1 MTLLKSEKGFTFIE
15 LMILVAVVGIVAA
28 LAYPYFQQ
36 MVEKTREAATRA
48 NINAIK
54 SAISIYYGDH
64 EGVWPSKLD
73 VTDKT
78 PGFGFGDYLP
88 VMPKVK
94 ATYPT
99 EKEMNPAGNMITYK
113 SFTDEPSLAEPNT
126 PGVGWRYE
134 VETGRIWINSSLVDS
149 NGLSYTTYGYQ

>member
-1 MTLLKSEKGFTFIE
+1 MKLLKSEKGFTFIE
-15 LMILVAVVGIVAA
+15 LMILVAVLGIIAA
-28 LAYPYFQQ
+28 LAYPYFQS

-64 EGVWPSKLD
+64 EGVWPTTLD
-73 VTDKT
+73 VNDKT

-94 ATYPT
+94 VTYPT
-99 EKEMNPAGNMITYK
+99 DKEHNPSGNEINYK
-113 SFTDEPSLAEPNT
+113 AFTDAPTLEESNT
-126 PGVGWRYE
+126 PGKGWRYE
-134 VETGRIWINSSLVDS
+134 VETGRIWVNSTLNDS
-149 NGLSYTTYGYQ
+149 KGLSYTTYGYQ